1 MKFDVAVIIV
11 TYNSALYIRKCLKS
25 LIDERKDITQQI
37 IVVDN
42 ASTDSTVELIH
53 DGFPEV
59 KLLQQSKNHGFS
71 WGVNHGAS
79 FSNSNFILLLNPDTQ
94 ILSHSVDRIVEFA
107 RTHPDNGLYGGRTLT
122 NDGTLEPS
130 SCWNEPTLW
139 STFLFALGISS
150 LLSGNRWLDPES
162 IGHWNRESIR
172 EVGVITGCFLL
183 CSSTVWNSL
192 NGLDERYFM
201 YGEDVDFSLRAR
213 ALGCTPIVCPDAI
226 LVHNVGMSSATPVD
240 KSLLLYQGKASLIID
255 HWPWYNRSIGLHLLL
270 LGTLIRAVAESI
282 RSRYSSSYRD
292 LRWGALWQQR
302 THWIRGYCIENQSHS
317 TK

>member
-11 TYNSALYIRKCLKS
+11 TYNSAPYIEKCLHS

-42 ASTDSTVELIH
+42 ASTDNTAQLIR
-53 DGFPEV
+53 DGFPDV
-59 KLLQQSKNHGFS
+59 NLLQQSKNYGFAS
-71 WGVNHGAS
+71 GVNRGAI
-79 FSNSNFILLLNPDTQ
+79 FSNAYFILLLNPDTR
-94 ILSHSVDRIVEFA
+94 ILSHSVARIVEFA
-107 RTHPDNGLYGGRTLT
+107 RNHPDNGVYGGRTLT
-122 NDGTLEPS
+122 DDGALEPS

-139 STFLFALGISS
+139 STFLFAFGISS
-150 LLSGNRWLDPES
+150 LLSRSRWFDPES

-183 CSSTVWNSL
+183 CSSTIWDRL

-213 ALGCTPIVCPDAI
+213 ALGCHPIVCPDAV
-226 LVHNVGMSSATPVD
+226 LVHNVGMSSATPID

-255 HWPWYNRSIGLHLLL
+255 HWPWYARSLGLHLLL
-270 LGTLIRAVAESI
+270 LGTGIRTVVELIGA
-282 RSRYSSSYRD
+282 RYSASFRD
-292 LRWGALWQQR
+292 LRWGTLWRQR
-302 THWIRGYCIENQSHS
+302 SNWICGYCIKDPSHS